1 MGVFNFFDF
10 LLNNSVGKIV
20 EINPTIGLISVVFVI
35 SIIITITY
43 KLMTN
48 QSLMKDLK
56 EEINRLQK
64 EVKKLSKNPEKA
76 LKVQNE
82 MMEINMKYMMHSM
95 RSTFVTFIPI
105 IVIFGWLSSHIAYLP
120 IESGDEFDVSIFLK
134 NNEIDNVKLIVPNNL
149 EIIDSENT
157 KDIVKK
163 KASWT
168 LKGSKE
174 GLYQIIFELNDEKIS
189 KKILISTTDYIK
201 PTMKVKGFTE
211 FLYESTDEYI
221 PSESSAKLIEVKNQ
235 PFKANL
241 LGFKIGCLGTY
252 ILFSIIF
259 SMGLRKI
266 MKIY

>member
-134 NNEIDNVKLIVPNNL
+134 NN
-149 EIIDSENT
+149 
-157 KDIVKK
+157 
-163 KASWT
+163 
-168 LKGSKE
+168 
-174 GLYQIIFELNDEKIS
+174 
-189 KKILISTTDYIK
+189 
-201 PTMKVKGFTE
+201 
-211 FLYESTDEYI
+211 
-221 PSESSAKLIEVKNQ
+221 
-235 PFKANL
+235 
-241 LGFKIGCLGTY
+241 
-252 ILFSIIF
+252 
-259 SMGLRKI
+259 
-266 MKIY
+266 